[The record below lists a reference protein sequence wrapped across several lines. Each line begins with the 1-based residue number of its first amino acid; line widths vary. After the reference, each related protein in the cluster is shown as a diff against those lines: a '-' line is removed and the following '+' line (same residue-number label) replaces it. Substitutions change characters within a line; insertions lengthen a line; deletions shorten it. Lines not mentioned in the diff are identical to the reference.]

1 MSPRGW
7 RWWPRTLFARLTL
20 ILFVGLAL
28 AHALS
33 FQLVAY
39 ERSQAGMS
47 MMLGNLEQNLAS
59 AVALLDRLPAAE
71 RSNWLPFLARD
82 NYRLQ
87 LDAGTSGPPA
97 DTLRTRRVVAAIAG
111 ALGPRRHVS
120 ANLLPGAS
128 DRLQVHLRLRDGS
141 PVTIDLT
148 LQGLPMA
155 SWLPLLLL
163 AQLAL
168 ICICTWLAVRL
179 ATRPLAE
186 LANAADTLGP
196 EFAGTRLPENG
207 PTEVAHAATAFNAMQ
222 DRIAASM
229 SERMQILAAISHDL
243 QTPITRMRLRVE
255 MMEADPQSA
264 ALLRNLQEMEALA
277 REGIAYARTLHA
289 TAEVPIRIDPDAL
302 LDSLAFDYQDAG
314 QALTLDGHIGH
325 MLVTRPLAL
334 RRILANLIDN
344 ALKFAGAAELS
355 VLAGATGQVT
365 IMVLDRGSGIPDD
378 QLEAVF
384 QPFFRLESSRNR
396 DSGGTGLGLAIARQL
411 ASAMNATLTLHN
423 RAGGGIEAR
432 LTLPADSSESGK
444 TDKR

>member
-1 MSPRGW
+1 MSSPAW

-20 ILFVGLAL
+20 VLFAGLVL

-39 ERSQAGMS
+39 ERNQAGMS
-47 MMLGNLEQNLAS
+47 MMLGDLEQNLSS
-59 AVALLDRLPAAE
+59 AVSLLERLPADE
-71 RSNWLPFLARD
+71 RGKWLPFLARG

-87 LDAGTSGPPA
+87 LDAGTSGPAPDTARARQVA
-97 DTLRTRRVVAAIAG
+97 DSIAS
-111 ALGPRRHVS
+111 ALGPQRRVS
-120 ANLLPGAS
+120 ANLLPGTR
-128 DRLQVHLRLRDGS
+128 DRLQVHLRLADGS
-141 PVTIDLT
+141 PVTVDLA
-148 LQGLPMA
+148 LRGLPM
-155 SWLPLLLL
+155 SGWLPLVLL

-168 ICICTWLAVRL
+168 ICMCTWLAVRL
-179 ATRPLAE
+179 ATRPLAQ

-196 EFAGTRLPENG
+196 ELAGARLPEDG

-243 QTPITRMRLRVE
+243 QTPITRMRLRVD
-255 MMEADPQSA
+255 MMEPDAQAA
-264 ALLRNLQEMEALA
+264 ALQRNLQEMEALV

-302 LDSLAFDYQDAG
+302 LDSLACDYLDAG
-314 QALTLDGHIGH
+314 QAVTLHGRVGS
-325 MLVTRPLAL
+325 MLVTRPQAL
-334 RRILANLIDN
+334 RRILANLTDN
-344 ALKFAGAAELS
+344 ALKYAGAAELS
-355 VLAGATGQVT
+355 VLAGPAGHVT
-365 IMVLDRGSGIPDD
+365 ILVQDRGSGIPDD

-411 ASAMNATLTLHN
+411 ANAMNATLSLHN
-423 RAGGGIEAR
+423 RAGGGLEAR
-432 LTLPADSSESGK
+432 LTLPADTSASVNAAP
-444 TDKR
+444 R